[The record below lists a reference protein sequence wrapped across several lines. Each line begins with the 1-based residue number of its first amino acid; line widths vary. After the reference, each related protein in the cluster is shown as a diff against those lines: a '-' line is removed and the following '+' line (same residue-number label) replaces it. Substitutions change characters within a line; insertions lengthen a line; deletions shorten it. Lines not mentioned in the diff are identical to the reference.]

1 MVNLYPIHTPPKV
14 VDKCG
19 KLFKILINK
28 AIITTSY
35 VYKFVD
41 WIFTVEKPLYKG
53 KIRTLEGVVFM
64 TGVEYYYN
72 DLWIKAKNT
81 LKDDLS
87 IGKLV
92 YETYFDESFLVF
104 INDIRAVIAVPTN
117 LQKMILTQKIDLIQ
131 ETLAQLVNH
140 PITCEI
146 QLQSETN
153 NQKNETFPTKMV
165 SEDDNVLQE
174 YTFDNFIVGPS
185 NKEAHSAALA
195 CAYTPGKFYTPLFI
209 FGNSGLGKTHLLNA
223 IGNYIKV
230 NDPSKRVFYTSTM
243 DFVTAVVNSI
253 KDNSI
258 EQFKQ
263 RMNQLDVLLMDDIQF
278 IAGKEKS
285 HEVFFNIFNELANKK
300 KQIVLTSDRNPSEI
314 KGLEER
320 LISRFAS
327 GLSVGMDSPEFET
340 SLAILKFRLET
351 QSVNPDFV
359 ADEALAYIATN
370 YSKDVRNLEG
380 ALNRLLF
387 YSINFS
393 GSDTIDFKVALN
405 AFKGNSSAIDK
416 NEISVNKIKRVVSDY
431 YGLTKQQLVSN
442 SRTKNIATAR
452 HIAMYF
458 CRKFLDLPFLKI
470 GEEFGKRDHSTV
482 INACE
487 KVESSLKS
495 DLNFKQAIMELEKL
509 INQS

>member
-1 MVNLYPIHTPPKV
+1 ML
-14 VDKCG
+14 D
-19 KLFKILINK
+19 
-28 AIITTSY
+28 
-35 VYKFVD
+35 VYKL
-41 WIFTVEKPLYKG
+41 VENFLG
-53 KIRTLEGVVFM
+53 MERGVFQVYYENTRRVVRM

-72 DLWIKAKNT
+72 DLWNKTKLL
-81 LKDDLS
+81 LKEDAS

-92 YETYFDESFLVF
+92 YDTYFENSELVF
-104 INDIRAVIAVPTN
+104 LNEKKAVIAVPTN
-117 LQKMILTQKIDLIQ
+117 LQKMILGQKLELIEALLSLNLPQ
-131 ETLAQLVNH
+131 PILV
-140 PITCEI
+140 EI
-146 QLQSETN
+146 QLTDELNASPLAPQSM
-153 NQKNETFPTKMV
+153 FDR
-165 SEDDNVLQE
+165 EDNLMDE

-223 IGNYIKV
+223 IGNYIKQ
-230 NDPSKRVFYTSTM
+230 NDPQKRVFYTSTM
-243 DFVTAVVNSI
+243 DFVTSVVNSI

-258 EQFKQ
+258 ESFKQ
-263 RMNQLDVLLMDDIQF
+263 KMNQLDVLLMDDIQF

-285 HEVFFNIFNELANKK
+285 HEVFFTIFNELANRK

-340 SLAILKFRLET
+340 SLAILKFRLES
-351 QSVNPDFV
+351 QSVDPDMV
-359 ADEALAYIATN
+359 SDEALSYIATN

-393 GSDTIDFKVALN
+393 NANSIDFKTALN
-405 AFKGNSSAIDK
+405 AFKGASSSTDR
-416 NEISVNKIKRVVSDY
+416 NEISVNKIKRVVADY
-431 YGLTKQQLVSN
+431 YGLTKQQLISN
-442 SRTKNIATAR
+442 SRTKNIASAR
-452 HIAMYF
+452 HIAMYL
-458 CRKFLDLPFLKI
+458 CRKFLDLSFIKI

-487 KVESSLKS
+487 KVEIGLKT
-495 DLNFKQAIMELEKL
+495 DLNYKQALLELEKL
-509 INQS
+509 INQT